1 MSQTIGIPQALAVL
15 TPGAEWALTG
25 TEYSGLVWLDATI
38 PMPTEAAVNAE
49 IATLTAE
56 QPFDDCKQ
64 KASELLYETDWTT
77 IPDVADSTKSDPYL
91 LNPNDFVAYR
101 SNVRKLAVNP
111 VANPTWPIKPNAQ
124 WSA

>member
-15 TPGAEWALTG
+15 APGAEWALTG
-25 TEYSGLVWLDATI
+25 TEYFGLVWLDDTI

-49 IATLTAE
+49 IAVLTAQ
-56 QPFDDCKQ
+56 QPFDDCKKQ
-64 KASELLYETDWTT
+64 ASLLLYETDWTT
-77 IPDVADSTKSDPYL
+77 IPDVADPTKSDPYL
-91 LNPNDFVAYR
+91 INVAEFVDYR

-111 VANPTWPIKPNAQ
+111 VAKPTWPVKPVAQ